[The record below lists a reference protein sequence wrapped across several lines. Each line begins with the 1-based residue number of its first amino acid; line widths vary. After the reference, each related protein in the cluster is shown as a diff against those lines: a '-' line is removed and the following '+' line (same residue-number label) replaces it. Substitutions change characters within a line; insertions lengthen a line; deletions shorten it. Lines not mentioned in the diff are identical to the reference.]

1 VGGVIEMLAPT
12 TGDPSRVVTR
22 QDVLPTALR
31 TPAVLLATG
40 CAAVLAVLAFLVA
53 GTATATPFDAW
64 VERVIAT
71 HRTLHGWWTG
81 WAIVVGE
88 PATVIGCA
96 VLLAGWCL
104 RTGRRPLAAV
114 VVLGPGLTG
123 LAETVLKPLVGR
135 TIADGSLAFP
145 SGHTAG
151 ATALG
156 LVAAIVV
163 AAVVRERRAAW
174 LCGLAAVTVVVA
186 GMVAL
191 GLVGE
196 HAHYPTDTIGGSCM
210 AVVVT
215 VLTVLGVDAVAARRA
230 AVL

>member
-1 VGGVIEMLAPT
+1 MP
-12 TGDPSRVVTR
+12 R
-22 QDVLPTALR
+22 QDVLPAALR
-31 TPAVLLATG
+31 RPALLLAAG
-40 CAAVLAVLAFLVA
+40 CAAVLTLLAFLVA
-53 GTATATPFDAW
+53 GTSTATPFDAW

-71 HRTLHGWWTG
+71 HHTLHSQWTG

-88 PATVIGCA
+88 PVTVIAGA

-123 LAETVLKPLVGR
+123 LAETVLKPVVGR

-156 LVAAIVV
+156 LAAALVI
-163 AAVVRERRAAW
+163 AAVVRERRAEW
-174 LCGLAAVTVVVA
+174 LTGLTVVTAVGA
-186 GMVAL
+186 GTVAL
-191 GLVGE
+191 GLIGE
-196 HAHYPTDTIGGSCM
+196 HAHYPTDTIGGLCL

-215 VLTVLGVDAVAARRA
+215 VLTVLGVDRVAARR
-230 AVL
+230 

>member
-1 VGGVIEMLAPT
+1 
-12 TGDPSRVVTR
+12 
-22 QDVLPTALR
+22 
-31 TPAVLLATG
+31 
-40 CAAVLAVLAFLVA
+40 VLAVLAFLVA
-53 GTATATPFDAW
+53 GTASATPFDAW

-71 HRTLHGWWTG
+71 HHTLHAQWTG

-88 PATVIGCA
+88 PATVIGCT
-96 VLLAGWCL
+96 VLLAAWCL

-123 LAETVLKPLVGR
+123 LAETVLKPVVGR

-156 LVAAIVV
+156 LAAALVV

-174 LCGLAAVTVVVA
+174 LTGLTLVTAVGA
-186 GMVAL
+186 GTVAL
-191 GLVGE
+191 GLIGE
-196 HAHYPTDTIGGSCM
+196 HAHYPTDTIGGLCL

-215 VLTVLGVDAVAARRA
+215 VLTVLGVDLVVARKAS
-230 AVL
+230 

>member
-1 VGGVIEMLAPT
+1 MAGVIETLP
-12 TGDPSRVVTR
+12 PSAAVTR
-22 QDVLPTALR
+22 QDVLPAALR
-31 TPAVLLATG
+31 RPALLLAAG

-53 GTATATPFDAW
+53 GTSTATPFDGW

-71 HRTLHGWWTG
+71 HHTLHAPWTG

-88 PATVIGCA
+88 PATVIAGA

-123 LAETVLKPLVGR
+123 LAETILKPVVGR

-156 LVAAIVV
+156 LAAALVV

-174 LCGLAAVTVVVA
+174 LTGLTVVTAVGA
-186 GMVAL
+186 GTVAL
-191 GLVGE
+191 GLIGE
-196 HAHYPTDTIGGSCM
+196 HAHYPTDTIGGLCL

-215 VLTVLGVDAVAARRA
+215 VLTVLGVDRVAARK
-230 AVL
+230 